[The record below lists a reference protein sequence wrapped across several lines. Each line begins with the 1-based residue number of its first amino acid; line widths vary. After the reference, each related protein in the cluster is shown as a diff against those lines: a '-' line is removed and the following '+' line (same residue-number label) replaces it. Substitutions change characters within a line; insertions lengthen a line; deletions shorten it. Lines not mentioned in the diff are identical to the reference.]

1 MPVLRGEEPEGGRDG
16 GTEVAYRRIR
26 RKEKLHRK
34 SRTTFHTLLV
44 SKKTFGCFACSKCS
58 FTNGDDDELRPGT
71 PLNPNNFK
79 NHKCTNR
86 ISFQFE
92 IVV

>member
-34 SRTTFHTLLV
+34 SPTYNF
-44 SKKTFGCFACSKCS
+44 SYFAGIKKNICLFCLF
-58 FTNGDDDELRPGT
+58 
-71 PLNPNNFK
+71 
-79 NHKCTNR
+79 
-86 ISFQFE
+86 
-92 IVV
+92 

>member
-16 GTEVAYRRIR
+16 GTEVTYRRIR
-26 RKEKLHRK
+26 RKVAQKE
-34 SRTTFHTLLV
+34 SYNV
-44 SKKTFGCFACSKCS
+44 SYFAGIKKPFGCFACSKCS

-71 PLNPNNFK
+71 LLNPNKFK

-86 ISFQFE
+86 ISFQFK